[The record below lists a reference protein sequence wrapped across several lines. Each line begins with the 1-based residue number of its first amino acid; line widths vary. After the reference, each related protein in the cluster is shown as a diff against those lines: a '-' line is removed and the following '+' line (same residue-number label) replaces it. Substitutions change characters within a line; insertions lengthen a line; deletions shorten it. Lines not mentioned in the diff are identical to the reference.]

1 MNTLLEILR
10 DHFQYREQVF
20 KLAKSDIIK
29 TYRGAAL
36 GWAWAIIKPA
46 TTIFVFWF
54 AFSVGVRK
62 GEPIDGYP
70 FLLWLIAGYIPW
82 FYMRDCLSGGASS
95 LRKYKYLVKRIK
107 YPVDTIPTFVSL
119 SNLIVNLGLQVIM
132 ILMYVGMG
140 YRPTVY
146 YLQLPIVV
154 IAMFVFFTAWAL
166 FAGML
171 SGMSNDFLNLVK
183 AVTPALFWLS
193 GIIYDANKI
202 DIMWIKRILM
212 FNPVTIICNC
222 YRNSLIYQTW
232 IWETPD
238 QIRNFL
244 LVTLIMIALAVWSY
258 WKLKKEVPDVI

>member
-1 MNTLLEILR
+1 M
-10 DHFQYREQVF
+10 
-20 KLAKSDIIK
+20 
-29 TYRGAAL
+29 
-36 GWAWAIIKPA
+36 
-46 TTIFVFWF
+46 
-54 AFSVGVRK
+54 
-62 GEPIDGYP
+62 
-70 FLLWLIAGYIPW
+70 
-82 FYMRDCLSGGASS
+82 
-95 LRKYKYLVKRIK
+95 
-107 YPVDTIPTFVSL
+107 DTIPTFVSL

-212 FNPVTIICNC
+212 FNPVTIICNG